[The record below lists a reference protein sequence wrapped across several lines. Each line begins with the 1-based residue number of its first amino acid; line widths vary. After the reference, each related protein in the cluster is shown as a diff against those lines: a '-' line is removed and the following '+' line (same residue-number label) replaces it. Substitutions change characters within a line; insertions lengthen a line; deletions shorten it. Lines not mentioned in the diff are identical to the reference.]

1 MNRGIFVTGTDTEV
15 GKTIVTRALVRA
27 LVDTGM
33 RVAALK
39 PVESG
44 APEIDGRLVPEDAS
58 AIIRAARSGHDI
70 SDVCAYS
77 FPDPVSPHLAAAREG
92 AIIEQDSILEI
103 LERHRNNFDL
113 IVAEGAGGLMVPL
126 SSTLLYADLIAATG
140 FSLLLVSPNV
150 LGTINATLLT
160 LEAARSRGIEV
171 AGVILNRTPPVELGN
186 ADAISHHGKVR
197 VLGEFPTV
205 SSDSDDVLADTARR
219 ILDLDSILQA

>member
-27 LVDTGM
+27 LVDTGI

-58 AIIRAARSGHDI
+58 ALIRAARSGHNVP
-70 SDVCAYS
+70 DVCAYS

-92 AIIEQDSILEI
+92 VTIEQDRILEI

>member
-27 LVDTGM
+27 FVNTGM

-58 AIIRAARSGHDI
+58 ALIRAARSGHDVK
-70 SDVCAYS
+70 DVCAYS
-77 FPDPVSPHLAAAREG
+77 FPDPVSPHLAAARVGET
-92 AIIEQDSILEI
+92 IEQDRVLEI
-103 LERHRNNFDL
+103 LKRHRNDSDL

-140 FSLLLVSPNV
+140 YSLLLVSPNV

-160 LEAARSRGIEV
+160 LEAARSRGIEI
-171 AGVILNRTPPVELGN
+171 AGVVLNRTPTAELGN

-205 SSDSDDVLADTARR
+205 DSANDDELADAARR
-219 ILDLDSILQA
+219 TLDLDFIL

>member
-15 GKTIVTRALVRA
+15 GKTIVTRALVRV

-44 APEIDGRLVPEDAS
+44 APEIDGRLVPDDAS
-58 AIIRAARSGHDI
+58 ALIRAARSGHDV

-77 FPDPVSPHLAAAREG
+77 FPDPVSPHLAAARVG
-92 AIIEQDSILEI
+92 VTIEKDHILEI
-103 LERHRNNFDL
+103 LKRHRNNFDL

-140 FSLLLVSPNV
+140 FVTLLVSPNV
-150 LGTINATLLT
+150 LGSINATLLT
-160 LEAARSRGIEV
+160 LEAARARGIEI
-171 AGVILNRTPPVELGN
+171 AGVVLNRTPTAKLGN
-186 ADAISHHGKVR
+186 ADAISHHGQVR

-205 SSDSDDVLADTARR
+205 DSVSDDELADAARR
-219 ILDLDSILQA
+219 TLDLDSIL